1 MVLHRRTGLRFTPT
15 GAPRESPLA
24 IELQSLPPA
33 PRLRAAIMRFSGVLS
48 LRDVAELKA
57 SLKRLLRDGITH
69 LLLDL
74 EEVRDMDEAGWALL
88 VSTVRKLRRQ
98 DGLVVIRKCPDDL
111 YEHLKLKK
119 WDRDF
124 LFPMRFADHLAA
136 LPKDLQ
142 AFFNPAPALAGAAA

>member
-1 MVLHRRTGLRFTPT
+1 MG
-15 GAPRESPLA
+15 
-24 IELQSLPPA
+24 IELYPLTTA
-33 PRLRAAIMRFSGVLS
+33 LRERVAVMRFSGVLS
-48 LRDVAELKA
+48 LRDVAELKS

-74 EEVRDMDEAGWALL
+74 EEVRDVDEAGWALL

-98 DGLVVIRKCPDDL
+98 NGQVVIRKCPDDL
-111 YEHLKLKK
+111 YEHLKMKK

-142 AFFNPAPALAGAAA
+142 SYFSPAPALAGGVAA

>member
-1 MVLHRRTGLRFTPT
+1 MSIELL
-15 GAPRESPLA
+15 PLA
-24 IELQSLPPA
+24 ATL
-33 PRLRAAIMRFSGVLS
+33 RNRAAVMRVSGILS
-48 LRDVAELKA
+48 LRDVSELKS

-74 EEVRDMDEAGWALL
+74 EEVRDIDEAGWALL

-98 DGLVVIRKCPDDL
+98 NGQVFIRNCPDDL
-111 YEHLKLKK
+111 YEHLKVRK

-136 LPKDLQ
+136 LPKELQ
-142 AFFNPAPALAGAAA
+142 SYFSPSPALAGSAA